1 MCGCLGD
8 VEDSLRI
15 IEESP
20 MLKNLGDQTGRQKVD
35 NVKAVVGVVDVA
47 YRGQRSSNNS
57 DKSNNTCF
65 PDVKSISSC
74 VMLISWISSPL

>member
-35 NVKAVVGVVDVA
+35 NVKAVVGVVDV
-47 YRGQRSSNNS
+47 
-57 DKSNNTCF
+57 
-65 PDVKSISSC
+65 VKEVCQPSLT
-74 VMLISWISSPL
+74 LILANLRKPIFV

>member
-35 NVKAVVGVVDVA
+35 NVKAVVGVVDVVKEVCQPPHDINFGKFAKAHLRLNLRHPLA
-47 YRGQRSSNNS
+47 YRG
-57 DKSNNTCF
+57 
-65 PDVKSISSC
+65 
-74 VMLISWISSPL
+74 